1 MAIQPAATLS
11 PVPEF
16 PALSDRAAGTYNSKA
31 YAFGTHMGG
40 QGPFVPEINALSVNV
55 QHNAQEAVAAAGGSG
70 DAKLAAEKARD
81 DAITAKGQSETARDA
96 SVSAKGGSESAR
108 DGSITA
114 KGQSEAARD
123 LSIAA
128 KGVSETARDASISAK
143 NASEAAR
150 DASKAYRDQ
159 AEVFASAQLKGSST
173 TSVTPGAGA
182 KTFGMEP
189 SRSFVAGM
197 YLVATSAS
205 DPGTRMSGYVQSY
218 NPGTGA
224 LVIGVDTFAGL
235 SAKADWV
242 IGVAAPGAS
251 AWMTTQVITAS
262 TVAVPGVFYV
272 LAAAGITLTVPIN
285 FAAGQAFGFGMS
297 RGIWAANIDW
307 QSNKL
312 KGRSPGVMQLLS
324 PNDSAVCRWVNATD
338 GFMEAA

>member
-1 MAIQPAATLS
+1 MNEIYIPDIPAA
-11 PVPEF
+11 PAVPPY
-16 PALSDRAAGTYNSKA
+16 PALGAPNFNQMA
-31 YAFGTHMGG
+31 YAVGVGMPGVVSG
-40 QGPFVPEINALSVNV
+40 INAIAAAARECALASRAYALSGDGSR
-55 QHNAQEAVAAAGGSG
+55 QQAETAAATATTKAGEAHGSALAASGSASAASGSAAAAAGS
-70 DAKLAAEKARD
+70 ANAAATQAGIAATQAGLSNSARV
-81 DAITAKGQSETARDA
+81 ASESARDA
-96 SVSAKGGSESAR
+96 SV
-108 DGSITA
+108 
-114 KGQSEAARD
+114 
-123 LSIAA
+123 
-128 KGVSETARDASISAK
+128 V
-143 NASEAAR
+143 AR

-218 NPGTGA
+218 NPGTGT
-224 LVIGVDTFAGL
+224 LVIGVDTFAGTA
-235 SAKADWV
+235 AKADWV

-262 TVAVPGVFYV
+262 AVAVPGVFYV

-324 PNDSAVCRWVNATD
+324 QNDSAVCRWVNATD

>member
-1 MAIQPAATLS
+1 MPSVVSGINAIAAAARECALASRAYALSGDGSRQQAETAAATATTKAGEAQGS
-11 PVPEF
+11 
-16 PALSDRAAGTYNSKA
+16 ALAASGSA
-31 YAFGTHMGG
+31 SAASGS
-40 QGPFVPEINALSVNV
+40 A
-55 QHNAQEAVAAAGGSG
+55 AAAAGS
-70 DAKLAAEKARD
+70 ANAAATQAGIAATQAGLSNSARV
-81 DAITAKGQSETARDA
+81 ASESARDA
-96 SVSAKGGSESAR
+96 SV
-108 DGSITA
+108 
-114 KGQSEAARD
+114 
-123 LSIAA
+123 
-128 KGVSETARDASISAK
+128 V
-143 NASEAAR
+143 AR

-159 AEVFASAQLKGSST
+159 AEVFASAQLQGSST

-182 KTFGMEP
+182 KTFGMEA

-224 LVIGVDTFAGL
+224 LVIGVDTFAGTA
-235 SAKADWV
+235 AKADWV

-262 TVAVPGVFYV
+262 AVAVPGVFYV
-272 LAAAGITLTVPIN
+272 LAAAGITLTVPNN

-297 RGIWAANIDW
+297 RSIWAANIDW

-324 PNDSAVCRWVNATD
+324 QNDSAVCRWVNATD

>member
-1 MAIQPAATLS
+1 MPGVVSGINAIAAAARECALASRAYALSGDGSRQQAETAATTATTKAGEAHGS
-11 PVPEF
+11 
-16 PALSDRAAGTYNSKA
+16 ALAASGAASA
-31 YAFGTHMGG
+31 ASGS
-40 QGPFVPEINALSVNV
+40 A
-55 QHNAQEAVAAAGGSG
+55 AAAAGS
-70 DAKLAAEKARD
+70 ANAAATQAGIAATQAGLSNSARV
-81 DAITAKGQSETARDA
+81 A
-96 SVSAKGGSESAR
+96 SESAR
-108 DGSITA
+108 
-114 KGQSEAARD
+114 EA
-123 LSIAA
+123 S
-128 KGVSETARDASISAK
+128 V
-143 NASEAAR
+143 AAR
-150 DASKAYRDQ
+150 DASKTYRDQ

-182 KTFGMEP
+182 KTFGIEP

-197 YLVATSAS
+197 YLVATSTS

-218 NPGTGA
+218 NPGTGT

-297 RGIWAANIDW
+297 RGNWAANIDW

-312 KGRSPGVMQLLS
+312 KGRSPGVMQLLTQ
-324 PNDSAVCRWVNATD
+324 NDSAVCRWVNATD